1 MSLGRSTVARRGGS
15 RPSRVGDPQGLTP
28 ARPGREGFVVGSMG
42 DESAIL
48 EGVESSE
55 AEESLVL
62 DAHAGSIR
70 VMHTLR
76 PLGVAMAGREVYDP
90 YKD

>member
-1 MSLGRSTVARRGGS
+1 MIRKGC
-15 RPSRVGDPQGLTP
+15 TP

-76 PLGVAMAGREVYDP
+76 PLGVAMAGREVCWTGGLRP
-90 YKD
+90 VQGLRAGRKRP